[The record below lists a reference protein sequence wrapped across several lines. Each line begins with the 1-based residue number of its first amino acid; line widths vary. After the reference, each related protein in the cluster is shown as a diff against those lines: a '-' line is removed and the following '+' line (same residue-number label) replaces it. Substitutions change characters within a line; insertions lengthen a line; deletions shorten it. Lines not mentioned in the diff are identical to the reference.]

1 MGKTTQN
8 ERVLRHMQVYGSIT
22 QREADASYGITRLG
36 ARIHD
41 LKGMGHKIETT
52 CEKGINRFGEK
63 EHHARYRLMK

>member
-8 ERVLRHMQVYGSIT
+8 ERVLRHMEIYGSIS
-22 QREADASYGITRLG
+22 QKEADDIYGITRLG
-36 ARIHD
+36 ARVYD
-41 LKGMGHKIETT
+41 LRGMGHKIATT